1 MLESE
6 LVDTGR
12 VFSRQCFQRH
22 LWIWRAIFT
31 DPFEQVHSM
40 NFILQIFE
48 MNRSMHPNRHRQ
60 FRMLSFRD
68 WNSGTE
74 NPDSVSWIALSLL
87 IGSLVSKSVL
97 DSSQSFEVHRADFQA
112 ASDRTSLRTSD
123 SKGTLSKGV
132 LSERR
137 TLLKRIRFESRTATR
152 PFSGTSP
159 PSRLESPRS
168 RKLSAS
174 RAKWFHENPITVL
187 DKLHVQ
193 IY

>member
-6 LVDTGR
+6 LVATGR

-31 DPFEQVHSM
+31 EPFEQVHSM

-60 FRMLSFRD
+60 FWILSFRD

-74 NPDSVSWIALSLL
+74 NPDSVSWMALSLL

-97 DSSQSFEVHRADFQA
+97 DFSESLEVHRADFQA
-112 ASDRTSLRTSD
+112 ASDRTRLEPQIQKELYLRELYRKENSLRKPYSNT
-123 SKGTLSKGV
+123 
-132 LSERR
+132 
-137 TLLKRIRFESRTATR
+137 
-152 PFSGTSP
+152 
-159 PSRLESPRS
+159 
-168 RKLSAS
+168 
-174 RAKWFHENPITVL
+174 TVL
-187 DKLHVQ
+187 RHFYAFETRISEISETKR
-193 IY
+193 